1 MTKTA
6 LTGTTILALSLSTLT
21 AHAEDLVVGMFGGNF
36 AKAVTQC
43 HVQPYEAATGDTVI
57 PQEGSS
63 SQFASMVRATG
74 GTSDFDVIYIDNSFA
89 AQLAS
94 EGLSEKLDRAK
105 ITHTAD
111 LPEAVWGADDH
122 FVQFQWA
129 ATTIAY
135 NPKAYPTPPDSWAA
149 IFDAAPSGNVA
160 LPDISGTAGVHFL
173 LAAAKL
179 NGGSLENLDPGF
191 EAIKKIAP
199 DIKAYYTQADQII
212 AMFER
217 GEVDIA
223 PWYQDRA
230 AAAAAAGV
238 PVAIAYPKEGAI
250 GINVTMVIPKGAA
263 NPEGAYKYIDTLL
276 SPEAQKCLA
285 DVMYEGP
292 VNTKV
297 SLTGPAAEALPPEI
311 FKTLDFPDPE
321 YVAANVADWR
331 ARWQREITR

>member
-1 MTKTA
+1 MKTA
-6 LTGTTILALSLSTLT
+6 LKGTTLLALSLSTLP

-43 HVQPYEAATGDTVI
+43 HVQPFEAASGDTVI

-74 GTSDFDVIYIDNSFA
+74 GRSDFDVIYIDNSFA
-89 AQLAS
+89 AQLAG
-94 EGLSEKLDRAK
+94 EGLSEPLDRAR
-105 ITHTAD
+105 ISHAAD
-111 LPEAVWGADDH
+111 LPASVWGADDH

-135 NPKAYPTPPDSWAA
+135 NPKAYPTPPDSWQAV
-149 IFDAAPSGNVA
+149 FDAAPSGKLA
-160 LPDISGTAGVHFL
+160 LPDIAGTAGVHFL

-179 NGGSLENLDPGF
+179 HGGSLENLDPGF
-191 EAIKKIAP
+191 DAIKAIAP
-199 DIKAYYTQADQII
+199 QVKAWYTQADQII

-263 NPEGAYKYIDTLL
+263 NPEGAYRYIDTVL

-292 VNTKV
+292 VNSKV
-297 SLTGPAAEALPPEI
+297 ALEGPAAAALPPGV
-311 FKTLDFPDPE
+311 FDKLDFPDPV
-321 YVAANVADWR
+321 YVAAHVADWR
-331 ARWQREITR
+331 SRWQREVTR